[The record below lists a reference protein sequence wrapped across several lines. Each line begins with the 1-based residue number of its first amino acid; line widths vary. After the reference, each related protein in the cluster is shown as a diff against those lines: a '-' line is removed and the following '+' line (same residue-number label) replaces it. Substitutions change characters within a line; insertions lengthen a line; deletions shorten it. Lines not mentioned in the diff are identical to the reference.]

1 MTNCIFPKSALVITR
16 GGEDALRTYRD
27 SDTRSGRTV
36 SRSFCG
42 ICGSWLFVENSA
54 KAEIVGVSNGSVDGG
69 VEDKVLAPKVEF
81 FCAEKREWMEGREE
95 VDRREVM

>member
-16 GGEDALRTYRD
+16 GAEEALKTYKD
-27 SDTRSGRTV
+27 SDNRSGRTV

-54 KAEIVGVSNGSVDGG
+54 SAEIVGVANGSVDGG
-69 VEDKVLAPKVEF
+69 VEDEVLAPKVEF
-81 FCAEKREWMEGREE
+81 FCSDKRKWMEGREG

>member
-16 GGEDALRTYRD
+16 SAEEALRTYRD

-42 ICGSWLFVENSA
+42 RCGSWLFVANRA
-54 KAEIVGVSNGSVDGG
+54 MAGSGG
-69 VEDKVLAPKVEF
+69 VATGAVAGCVEDEVLAPKVEF
-81 FCAEKREWMEGREE
+81 FCAEKMKWMEGREQ

>member
-16 GGEDALRTYRD
+16 SAEEALRTYRD

-42 ICGSWLFVENSA
+42 ICGSCLFVENSA
-54 KAEIVGVSNGSVDGG
+54 KAGIVGVANGSVDGG
-69 VEDKVLAPKVEF
+69 VEDEVLAPKVEF
-81 FCAEKREWMEGREE
+81 FCAEKMKWMEGREQ